1 MKYKL
6 VIFDMDGT
14 ILDTLQDLADATNYA
29 LLQNGFQ
36 KRTVDEIRRFVGNGV
51 VKLIERACPER
62 TPSEIQENVLRSF
75 AEYYGA
81 HCDDNT
87 RPYDGIL
94 DLLHKLHAEGIKCA
108 VDSNKPEFAV
118 QKLCARYF
126 PGLFDFAL
134 GSRDGCKNKPDAG
147 AVNEILSELHIE
159 KSEAVFV
166 GDSDVDIET
175 AQNAGILCIG
185 VEWGF
190 RGREFLFAHGAHV
203 TAQNCAELETILWQ
217 DNG

>member
-1 MKYKL
+1 
-6 VIFDMDGT
+6 MDGT
-14 ILDTLQDLADATNYA
+14 ILDTLRDLADATNYA
-29 LLQNGFQ
+29 LAQNGFQ

-51 VKLIERACPER
+51 VKLIERACPEH
-62 TPSEIQENVLRSF
+62 TPSEAREAVLRSF

-87 RPYDGIL
+87 KPYDGVIA
-94 DLLHKLHAEGIKCA
+94 LLHRLRAEGVQCA

-134 GSRDGCKNKPDAG
+134 GSREGCKNKPDAG
-147 AVNEILSELHIE
+147 AVNEIISKLCIE

-175 AQNAGILCIG
+175 ARNAGIPCIG
-185 VEWGF
+185 AEWGF
-190 RGREFLFAHGAHV
+190 RGREFLLAHGAHC
-203 TAQNCAELETILWQ
+203 TAQSCAELETMLLQNI
-217 DNG
+217 G